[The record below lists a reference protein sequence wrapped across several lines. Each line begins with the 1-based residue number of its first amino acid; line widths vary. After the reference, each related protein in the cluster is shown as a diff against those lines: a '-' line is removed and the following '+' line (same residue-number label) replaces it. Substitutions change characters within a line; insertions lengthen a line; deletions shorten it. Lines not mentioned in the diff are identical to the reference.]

1 MRFWLSKNRI
11 TAIVLSAAV
20 MLTSLTGCGARKGYD
35 APELIAPVSVSRIFR
50 NPEMRDLKD
59 VKYYEGVV
67 VPTAYPVFYDR
78 FMTVKEVKV
87 KIGDYVEEGDVIAV
101 GESVS
106 QGMGYSEGTD
116 GSEGVGIQRKID
128 DLEQSFRTQQTGK
141 TDEQAEMERFRDKLI
156 PMMQLLKTPAVPE
169 EIKNY
174 ILKSFVKR
182 IVFDR
187 AKCDI
192 EIFFN
197 MSSTL
202 IIRDTLHF

>member
-1 MRFWLSKNRI
+1 MDRCIETSSFDLEI
-11 TAIVLSAAV
+11 TS
-20 MLTSLTGCGARKGYD
+20 
-35 APELIAPVSVSRIFR
+35 
-50 NPEMRDLKD
+50 
-59 VKYYEGVV
+59 
-67 VPTAYPVFYDR
+67 
-78 FMTVKEVKV
+78 KV
-87 KIGDYVEEGDVIAV
+87 KTDDNISLLISRERKKLERIKDAYENGVYTLEEYKQSRS
-101 GESVS
+101 SV
-106 QGMGYSEGTD
+106 
-116 GSEGVGIQRKID
+116 QRKID

-197 MSSTL
+197 MSSTETQSDGESFKNVSL
-202 IIRDTLHF
+202 RPE

>member
-1 MRFWLSKNRI
+1 MEEYKQSRS
-11 TAIVLSAAV
+11 
-20 MLTSLTGCGARKGYD
+20 
-35 APELIAPVSVSRIFR
+35 SV
-50 NPEMRDLKD
+50 
-59 VKYYEGVV
+59 
-67 VPTAYPVFYDR
+67 
-78 FMTVKEVKV
+78 
-87 KIGDYVEEGDVIAV
+87 
-101 GESVS
+101 
-106 QGMGYSEGTD
+106 
-116 GSEGVGIQRKID
+116 QRKID

-197 MSSTL
+197 MSSTETQSDGESFKNVSL
-202 IIRDTLHF
+202 RPE

>member
-128 DLEQSFRTQQTGK
+128 DLLIELQNYSRMEAVENG
-141 TDEQAEMERFRDKLI
+141 DEEG
-156 PMMQLLKTPAVPE
+156 
-169 EIKNY
+169 
-174 ILKSFVKR
+174 VKR
-182 IVFDR
+182 ADTNIALAVEDKR
-187 AKCDI
+187 YNDEVASYEAAKSKAEKDKYSASQG
-192 EIFFN
+192 N
-197 MSSTL
+197 ATL
-202 IIRDTLHF
+202 VADHS